1 MNSIVKNPFKKII
14 FILSG
19 QGGFTLI
26 ELLIAVVIIGILAAI
41 GLGQFYTA
49 QIRARDAQRK
59 DNLSSVAKAL
69 EMYYGDHGQYPIAT
83 DLSWGS
89 SLEDEAGQGTVY
101 MKDLPNDPSAGA
113 KYDYETDLDTGSY
126 YKLYAYIEH
135 EADRCFNEGQCL
147 LAGYSETNCSSDGE
161 RPCRY
166 CTASPNINCQE

>member
-69 EMYYGDHGQYPIAT
+69 EMYYSDQGRYPD

-89 SLEDEAGQGTVY
+89 SLVDPDEPETIY
-101 MKDLPNDPSAGA
+101 MKDLPNDPSSGA
-113 KYDYETDLDTGSY
+113 KYDYETDDLGSY
-126 YKLYAYIEH
+126 YRLYAYIEH
-135 EADRCFNEGQCL
+135 GADRCFNEGQCL
-147 LAGYSETNCSSDGE
+147 DGGYPDTNCLPDGE
-161 RPCRY
+161 DPSCRY
-166 CTASPNINCQE
+166 CIASPNINCQ